1 MREFRHIG
9 NDIVKNMSHV
19 IQMKQLKLG
28 KGIDF
33 CALSEYT
40 TRELENFSAGINF
53 KEAE

>member
-1 MREFRHIG
+1 ME
-9 NDIVKNMSHV
+9 
-19 IQMKQLKLG
+19 

-33 CALSEYT
+33 YALSEYT